1 MTSPSSSKALTAGS
15 ITHQS
20 KTNFLYSFLLLP
32 KEKRHAI
39 ETVYAFC
46 RVVDDIVDDEH
57 PVGDPRDDL
66 NLWRGEIAACFNGRA
81 PSLPLAGEL
90 KGVLRDF
97 PIPQE
102 HFLALIRGME
112 MDLEQRKYRTFA
124 ELEEYCYHVA
134 GVIGLMCIE
143 IFGYRHKSAREYAV
157 NLGKALQMVNIIRD
171 LKEDADRGRI
181 YLPSEEIEAC
191 GYSEAELF
199 AGVNNDAFQKLIR
212 KQATRAREF
221 RKKALAA
228 LHSSDRR
235 RMVAAEI
242 MARIYFKI
250 LDRIEV
256 GGFQVFTHR
265 PKLTKAEKAYL
276 AAMTW
281 VRVKL

>member
-1 MTSPSSSKALTAGS
+1 MTVPSSSNALSAGN

-32 KEKRHAI
+32 KEQRHAI

-46 RVVDDIVDDEH
+46 RVVDDIVDDEQ
-57 PVGDPRDDL
+57 PAGDPRDDL
-66 NLWRGEIAACFNGRA
+66 NRWRGEIAACFNGHA

-90 KGVLRDF
+90 KTVLRDF

-112 MDLEQRKYRTFA
+112 MDLEQRRYRTFE
-124 ELEEYCYHVA
+124 ELEDYCYHVA

-157 NLGKALQMVNIIRD
+157 NLGKALQMINIIRD
-171 LKEDADRGRI
+171 LKEDAERGRV
-181 YLPSEEIEAC
+181 YLPSEEIAAA
-191 GYSEAELF
+191 GYSEKELF
-199 AGVNNDAFQKLIR
+199 EGVYNEAFRTLIAR
-212 KQATRAREF
+212 QATRAREF
-221 RKKALAA
+221 RRKALTA
-228 LHSSDRR
+228 LHASDRK

-242 MARIYFKI
+242 MAKIYFKI
-250 LDRIEV
+250 LDRMET
-256 GGFQVFTHR
+256 GGFDVFRHR
-265 PKLTKAEKAYL
+265 PKLNKAEKAFL

-281 VRVKL
+281 VRVKI